1 MSQNNNK
8 NNQQQ
13 QEQEPEPTKS
23 VYDQIEEEAKKAGKF
38 VKLTAGE
45 KLTLQFVTEPQAA
58 EKIRIVD
65 REYTDQKTGKT
76 TKTKKVQY
84 TVIDPRNP
92 SEEKLLE
99 LALRYTGQ
107 LNALLKKGMKLVEV
121 QRNGAGTSTS
131 YVFIPL

>member
-1 MSQNNNK
+1 MSQNNN
-8 NNQQQ
+8 QQQ
-13 QEQEPEPTKS
+13 QQPTKS
-23 VYDQIEEEAKKAGKF
+23 VYDQIEEEERKAGKY
-38 VKLTAGE
+38 VRLTAGE
-45 KLTLQFVTEPQAA
+45 KLVLQFVTEPQD

-76 TKTKKVQY
+76 TKSKKVQY
-84 TVIDPRNP
+84 AVIDPRNP

-107 LNALLKKGMKLVEV
+107 LNALLKKGMKLVQV

-131 YVFIPL
+131 YVFVPL